1 MFTLLHK
8 TTTPPFEPAFEPAI
22 EKERHI
28 LNPRHPMKPRAGN
41 VTCVQTNLDS
51 SGNFKSETAR
61 DGESE
66 RRPSEK
72 RTRGLTWSSNVV
84 PPNRRTGR
92 HVMSLR
98 RCVCVNVMMMHHWT
112 SFLDLLRK
120 CSSLEYHDTC
130 QHPLQKLLLDNKFP
144 LQERDH
150 ARSVFQTQVMQ
161 IVDVREDGPCTDSK
175 KMAQSWRQHPK

>member
-1 MFTLLHK
+1 MGAGVRSPRCMALLKSPAYVNYSHYVLLHLL
-8 TTTPPFEPAFEPAI
+8 THSLIQIIRCILPA
-22 EKERHI
+22 
-28 LNPRHPMKPRAGN
+28 
-41 VTCVQTNLDS
+41 S
-51 SGNFKSETAR
+51 
-61 DGESE
+61 
-66 RRPSEK
+66 
-72 RTRGLTWSSNVV
+72 RGGKA
-84 PPNRRTGR
+84 PNRRTGR

>member
-1 MFTLLHK
+1 MIHICKPTEVIWRREMFTLLHK

-84 PPNRRTGR
+84 PPNRRTGL
-92 HVMSLR
+92 VG
-98 RCVCVNVMMMHHWT
+98 VNMT
-112 SFLDLLRK
+112 YKS
-120 CSSLEYHDTC
+120 
-130 QHPLQKLLLDNKFP
+130 
-144 LQERDH
+144 
-150 ARSVFQTQVMQ
+150 
-161 IVDVREDGPCTDSK
+161 G
-175 KMAQSWRQHPK
+175 